1 MECADAL
8 KAALQSEKLDCSS
21 RDGLILWTA
30 RFIFIK
36 STAKF
41 GYSNKLN
48 IFRIHNRV
56 NKILG
61 KSEFPEDIE
70 AIKKRWKV
78 GWRDAAPQRLVDSN
92 TYGRFYKSYEI
103 FVLPD
108 NIRLYS
114 DERISAYKT
123 LTVTNIKF

>member
-1 MECADAL
+1 MTQIKEEPFEIDQESQYLNGEDQNLDIESQYYTDSAL
-8 KAALQSEKLDCSS
+8 LENVHYTTSQE
-21 RDGLILWTA
+21 
-30 RFIFIK
+30 
-36 STAKF
+36 
-41 GYSNKLN
+41 SN
-48 IFRIHNRV
+48 I
-56 NKILG
+56 

-108 NIRLYS
+108 NIR
-114 DERISAYKT
+114 
-123 LTVTNIKF
+123 

>member
-1 MECADAL
+1 M
-8 KAALQSEKLDCSS
+8 
-21 RDGLILWTA
+21 
-30 RFIFIK
+30 
-36 STAKF
+36 
-41 GYSNKLN
+41 
-48 IFRIHNRV
+48 
-56 NKILG
+56 G